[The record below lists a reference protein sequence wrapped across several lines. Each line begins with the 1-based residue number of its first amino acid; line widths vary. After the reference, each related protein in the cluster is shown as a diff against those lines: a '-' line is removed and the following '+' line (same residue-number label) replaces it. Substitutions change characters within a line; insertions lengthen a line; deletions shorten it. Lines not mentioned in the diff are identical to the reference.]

1 MEDIPMKTRQGTILL
16 VEDNPDDVALALRAF
31 KKADISNEIRV
42 VSDGAE
48 ALDYLF
54 FQGPYAGRGENAR
67 TAIVL
72 LDINLPKIGGIEVL
86 KRVRADDRTRRLPII
101 MLTSSKEEQD
111 LVDAYDHG
119 VNSYVRKPVDFIQ
132 FAEAAR
138 QIGLYWLLLNEEP
151 PTPVLTMR

>member
-1 MEDIPMKTRQGTILL
+1 METRQGTILL

-31 KKADISNEIRV
+31 KKAGIANEIRV
-42 VSDGAE
+42 VSDGEE

-54 FQGPYAGRGENAR
+54 FQGAYAGWGENAR
-67 TAIVL
+67 PAIVL
-72 LDINLPKIGGIEVL
+72 LDINLPKVGGIEVL
-86 KRVRADDRTRRLPII
+86 KRLRGEARTRRLPII

-111 LVDAYDHG
+111 LIDAYDHG
-119 VNSYVRKPVDFIQ
+119 VNSYVRKPVDFVQ

-151 PTPVLTMR
+151 PTSALTARSGSL